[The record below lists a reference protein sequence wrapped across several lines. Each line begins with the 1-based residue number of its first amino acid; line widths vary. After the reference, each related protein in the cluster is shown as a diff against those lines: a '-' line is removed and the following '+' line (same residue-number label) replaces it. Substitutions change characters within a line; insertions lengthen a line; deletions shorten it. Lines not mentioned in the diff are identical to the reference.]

1 MKSAAR
7 DGDKD
12 GPDQGVS
19 DSAATVLMVATVG
32 QPADT
37 PGATRRGWLSLAV

>member
-7 DGDKD
+7 DGDND

-19 DSAATVLMVATVG
+19 DSAAAVLMEATVS
-32 QPADT
+32 QLADT